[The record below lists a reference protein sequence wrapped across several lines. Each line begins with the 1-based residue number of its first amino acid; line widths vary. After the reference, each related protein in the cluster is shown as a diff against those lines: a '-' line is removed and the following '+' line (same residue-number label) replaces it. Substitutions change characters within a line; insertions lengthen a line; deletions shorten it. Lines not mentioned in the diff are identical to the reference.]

1 MVGTR
6 TSFAVAAFISAAAIV
21 VVPARVEAAQ
31 PPSSAVTIPTNN
43 STVSGTSQLLDAGAT
58 PSASQVH
65 YEITGGTLTDSVVAT
80 GIPTYYGWLALWN
93 TTAVPN
99 GTYSLQS
106 VASYTASGTATSAPV
121 TVTVNNP
128 PPSTSITI
136 PTSGAIESSANNLLF
151 DATASPGVTQVVFNV
166 SGSGIS
172 SFSVT
177 ATPTIYGWIGVLP
190 GDPGGVECAIA
201 AVSVQS
207 VATYPG
213 GVSGTSAPVPFTV
226 DVYVPQ
232 SLCSL

>member
-6 TSFAVAAFISAAAIV
+6 ISFALAAFISAAAIV
-21 VVPARVEAAQ
+21 VLPARVEAAQ
-31 PPSSAVTIPTNN
+31 PPSSAVTIPPSN
-43 STVSGTSQLLDAGAT
+43 STVSGNSQLLDAGAS
-58 PSASQVH
+58 PSASQVQ

-80 GIPTYYGWLALWN
+80 GTPTYYGWLAHWN

-106 VASYTASGTATSAPV
+106 VASYTAGVTATSAPV

-128 PPSTSITI
+128 PPSTAITI

-166 SGSGIS
+166 TGPGV

-190 GDPGGVECAIA
+190 GDPGGVECEIV

-232 SLCSL
+232 SVCSF